1 MGSIFFEGRERDHLN
16 KNNYKM
22 FVLTENEKIIILAVC
37 IGLLVFTILVTVCVV
52 VSSCWLHVCLKKIAK
67 KRKMK
72 YGNIEGLEEGT
83 YIKLT
88 GAPQYTVECG
98 PPIIRSTSK
107 TNSLHGG
114 GKNGRKRE
122 DSTYSSMSSSSQGNA
137 SVSNY
142 SEASIDAPITDIEQD
157 VNYGQVT
164 FSVWG
169 QPPEGHNMGELI
181 VVLKEAQD
189 LIPRSYGGTC
199 DPYLILQLVRDKG
212 RKRWSKSSCT
222 TLYEFR
228 TSSKKKTQHP
238 IFKET
243 FIMEVN
249 KADVKDGAL
258 KIAAFDDEKYANDSE
273 LGEITIPLKEL
284 SFGRNGEENNTT
296 RDFLEPRKEYGEILF
311 GLSYLPTA
319 ERLTFNLT
327 KAHNLKV
334 TAENLENFAPFIR
347 VLLMHNGKLLK
358 KKKTSSRQGTTSPV
372 FNETLT
378 FDVPPAQLDHVMFLV
393 VASHR
398 DPQDQSL
405 SSPDSPTSPPNSSGA
420 RKSRHIGKVVI
431 GSSVKGMALNHWK
444 AMKQSPRKQVTQW
457 HILR

>member
-1 MGSIFFEGRERDHLN
+1 
-16 KNNYKM
+16 M
-22 FVLTENEKIIILAVC
+22 FQLTENEKIIILSVC
-37 IGLLVFTILVTVCVV
+37 IGLLAFTTLITICVV
-52 VSSCWLHVCLKKIAK
+52 VPSCWMHACLKKIAK
-67 KRKMK
+67 KRKLK
-72 YGNIEGLEEGT
+72 YGIEGLEEGT

-98 PPIIRSTSK
+98 PPVVRSSSK
-107 TNSLHGG
+107 SNSLL

-157 VNYGQVT
+157 ANYGQVT
-164 FSVWG
+164 FSVWCRMPDG
-169 QPPEGHNMGELI
+169 SNMGELI

-189 LIPRSYGGTC
+189 LMPRSYGGTC
-199 DPYLILQLVRDKG
+199 DPYLVLQLIRDKG
-212 RKRWSKSSCT
+212 RKRWSKSSST

-249 KADVKDGAL
+249 QTDLKDGAL
-258 KIAAFDDEKYANDSE
+258 KIEAYDDEKYANDSE
-273 LGEITIPLKEL
+273 LGEITIPLREL
-284 SFGRNGEENNTT
+284 PFGRNGEENNTT

-334 TAENLENFAPFIR
+334 TADDIESFAPFIR

-358 KKKTSSRQGTTSPV
+358 KKKTTSRQATTSPV

-378 FDVPPAQLDHVMFLV
+378 FDVPPSQLDHVVFLV

-398 DPQDQSL
+398 DPQDQSI
-405 SSPDSPTSPPNSSGA
+405 SSPESPTSPPTNSGA

-431 GSSVKGMALNHWK
+431 GSSVKGLPLNHWK
-444 AMKQSPRKQVTQW
+444 AMKQSPRKLVTQW

>member
-1 MGSIFFEGRERDHLN
+1 
-16 KNNYKM
+16 M
-22 FVLTENEKIIILAVC
+22 FTLTEIEKTIILVVC
-37 IGLLVFTILVTVCVV
+37 IGLLAFTILMTVCVV
-52 VSSCWLHVCLKKIAK
+52 APSCWIHICLKKIAK

-72 YGNIEGLEEGT
+72 YGIEDLEEGT

-98 PPIIRSTSK
+98 PVVRSTSK
-107 TNSLHGG
+107 TNSLHG
-114 GKNGRKRE
+114 KNRKRE

-142 SEASIDAPITDIEQD
+142 SEASVDAPVTDVEQD
-157 VNYGQVT
+157 INYGQVT
-164 FSVWG
+164 FSVWCRM
-169 QPPEGHNMGELI
+169 NDKAKLGELI

-199 DPYLILQLVRDKG
+199 DPYLILQLIRDKG
-212 RKRWSKSSCT
+212 RKRWSKSSIT
-222 TLYEFR
+222 TVYEFR

-243 FIMEVN
+243 FIMEVT
-249 KADVKDGAL
+249 KADLKDGTQL
-258 KIAAFDDEKYANDSE
+258 WKKW
-273 LGEITIPLKEL
+273 GKKTILL
-284 SFGRNGEENNTT
+284 
-296 RDFLEPRKEYGEILF
+296 RDFLEPRKEFGEILF
-311 GLSYLPTA
+311 GLTDNIES
-319 ERLTFNLT
+319 
-327 KAHNLKV
+327 
-334 TAENLENFAPFIR
+334 FAPFIR

-358 KKKTSSRQGTTSPV
+358 KKKTSYRQATISPV

-378 FDVPPAQLDHVMFLV
+378 FDVPPSQLDHIVFLV

-398 DPQDQSL
+398 DIQDQSL

-431 GSSVKGMALNHWK
+431 GSSVKGLPLNHWK

-457 HILR
+457 HVLR

>member
-1 MGSIFFEGRERDHLN
+1 
-16 KNNYKM
+16 M
-22 FVLTENEKIIILAVC
+22 FVLTENEKILILAVC
-37 IGLLVFTILVTVCVV
+37 IGLLAFTILVTVCVV
-52 VSSCWLHVCLKKIAK
+52 VPSCWLHVCLKKIAK

-98 PPIIRSTSK
+98 PPVVRSTSK
-107 TNSLHGG
+107 TNSLHG

-169 QPPEGHNMGELI
+169 RPPDGAKMGELI

-189 LIPRSYGGTC
+189 LMPRSYGGTC
-199 DPYLILQLVRDKG
+199 DPYLILQLVREKG
-212 RKRWSKSSCT
+212 RKRWSKSSYV

-249 KADVKDGAL
+249 KGDLKDGAL

-327 KAHNLKV
+327 KAHNLKL
-334 TAENLENFAPFIR
+334 TADNTEHFAPFIR

-378 FDVPPAQLDHVMFLV
+378 FDVPPAQLDHVVFLV

-405 SSPDSPTSPPNSSGA
+405 SSPDSPTSPPHSSGA

-431 GSSVKGMALNHWK
+431 GSSVKGLALNHWK

-457 HILR
+457 HLLR

>member
-1 MGSIFFEGRERDHLN
+1 MLQ
-16 KNNYKM
+16 
-22 FVLTENEKIIILAVC
+22 LTENDKIIVLSVC
-37 IGLLVFTILVTVCVV
+37 IGLLILTIVVTVCVV
-52 VSSCWLHVCLKKIAK
+52 IPSCWIHTCLYKIAK
-67 KRKMK
+67 KRKLK

-88 GAPQYTVECG
+88 GTPQYTVECG
-98 PPIIRSTSK
+98 PPIQNNSK
-107 TNSLHGG
+107 NNSFN
-114 GKNGRKRE
+114 GKGKTARKRE

-142 SEASIDAPITDIEQD
+142 SEASVDAPITDIEQD
-157 VNYGQVT
+157 ANYGQVT
-164 FSVWG
+164 FTAWCRM
-169 QPPEGHNMGELI
+169 PEGGNLGELI

-189 LIPRSYGGTC
+189 LLPRSYGGTC
-199 DPYLILQLVRDKG
+199 DPYLTLQLLRDKG
-212 RKRWSKSSCT
+212 RKRWSKSSSS

-243 FIMEVN
+243 FIMEVT
-249 KADVKDGAL
+249 KADLREDSL

-273 LGEITIPLKEL
+273 LGEISIPLREL
-284 SFGRNGEENNTT
+284 SLSRNAEENVTT
-296 RDFLEPRKEYGEILF
+296 LDFLEPRKEHGEILF

-319 ERLTFNLT
+319 ERLTFTLT
-327 KAHNLKV
+327 KAHNLRV
-334 TAENLENFAPFIR
+334 TADSTEAFYPFIR

-358 KKKTSSRQGTTSPV
+358 KKKTSSRHGTCNPV

-378 FDVPPAQLDHVMFLV
+378 FDVPPNQLDHVIFLV

-398 DPQDQSL
+398 DPQDESL

-431 GSSVKGMALNHWK
+431 GSSVKGLALNHWR

-457 HILR
+457 HTLR

>member
-1 MGSIFFEGRERDHLN
+1 
-16 KNNYKM
+16 M
-22 FVLTENEKIIILAVC
+22 FTLTETEKTIILAVC
-37 IGLLVFTILVTVCVV
+37 IGLLAFTILMTVCVV
-52 VSSCWLHVCLKKIAK
+52 APSCWMHICLKKIAK

-72 YGNIEGLEEGT
+72 YGIEDLEEGT

-98 PPIIRSTSK
+98 PVVRSTSK
-107 TNSLHGG
+107 TNSLHG
-114 GKNGRKRE
+114 KNRKRE

-142 SEASIDAPITDIEQD
+142 SEASVDAPVTDVEQD
-157 VNYGQVT
+157 INYGQVT
-164 FSVWG
+164 FSVWCRM
-169 QPPEGHNMGELI
+169 NDNAKLGELI

-199 DPYLILQLVRDKG
+199 DPYLILQLIRDKG
-212 RKRWSKSSCT
+212 RKRWSKSSIT
-222 TLYEFR
+222 TVYEFR

-243 FIMEVN
+243 FIMEVT
-249 KADVKDGAL
+249 KADLKDGSL
-258 KIAAFDDEKYANDSE
+258 KISAFDDEKYANDSE

-284 SFGRNGEENNTT
+284 NFGRNGEENNTT
-296 RDFLEPRKEYGEILF
+296 RDFLEPRKEFGEILF

-334 TAENLENFAPFIR
+334 TADNIESFAPFIR

-358 KKKTSSRQGTTSPV
+358 KKKTAYRQATISPV

-378 FDVPPAQLDHVMFLV
+378 FDVPPSQLDHIVFLV

-398 DPQDQSL
+398 DIQDQSL

-431 GSSVKGMALNHWK
+431 GSSVKGLALNHWK

-457 HILR
+457 HVLR